1 MQLLFGPLSTDNPAE
16 GLHPFPGMTLTV
28 CPLRPKSRGWLE
40 IRSADPLAHPHITAN
55 YLDHEDDGRTLLA
68 GLRLARRLLATE
80 PLAQFV
86 ADEHRPGREC
96 DSNAELLEYAR
107 AKGGS
112 IYHPV
117 GSCRM
122 GTDGDAVVDPTLRVR
137 GIEGLR
143 IADAAVMPT
152 IPSGNTNAA
161 CMVVGEYAADLI
173 ATSH

>member
-1 MQLLFGPLSTDNPAE
+1 
-16 GLHPFPGMTLTV
+16 MTLTV

-40 IRSADPLAHPHITAN
+40 IRSADPVAHPQITAN
-55 YLDHEDDGRTLLA
+55 YLAHEDDGRTLLA
-68 GLRLARRLLATE
+68 GLRLARKLLATE
-80 PLAQFV
+80 PLAKFV
-86 ADEHRPGREC
+86 ADEYRPGRAC
-96 DSNAELLEYAR
+96 DSNAELLEFAR

-161 CMVVGEYAADLI
+161 CMMVGEYAADLI
-173 ATSH
+173 ATAH